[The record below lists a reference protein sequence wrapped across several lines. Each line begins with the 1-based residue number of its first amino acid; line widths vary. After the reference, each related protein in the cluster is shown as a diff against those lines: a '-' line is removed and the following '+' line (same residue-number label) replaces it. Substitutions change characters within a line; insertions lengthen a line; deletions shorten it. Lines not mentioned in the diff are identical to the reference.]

1 MSRLIVMFISGKGM
15 ICCGDDKGSLWLY
28 NLPQYGK
35 DGSAPAKGVIEPTTK
50 LAWPELQDDHLV
62 SFQRKKRA
70 DSQSS
75 ISVAIGYS

>member
-1 MSRLIVMFISGKGM
+1 MLISGKGM

-35 DGSAPAKGVIEPTTK
+35 DGSAPAKGLIEPTTK

-62 SFQRKKRA
+62 SYFKLIFSNRH
-70 DSQSS
+70 
-75 ISVAIGYS
+75 